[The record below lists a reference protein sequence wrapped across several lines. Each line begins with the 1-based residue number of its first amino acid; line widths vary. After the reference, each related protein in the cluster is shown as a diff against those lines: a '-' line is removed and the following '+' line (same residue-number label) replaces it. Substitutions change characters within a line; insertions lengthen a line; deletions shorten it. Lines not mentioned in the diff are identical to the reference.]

1 MDKGRCGP
9 ESFFNKKEEKN
20 IKREERDSKLI
31 KVGLSWLWYKPQ
43 MDFTKLTKL
52 IIILWIVKLNPT
64 ITEYV
69 ADYRFAEPSNI
80 GYS

>member
-1 MDKGRCGP
+1 
-9 ESFFNKKEEKN
+9 
-20 IKREERDSKLI
+20 
-31 KVGLSWLWYKPQ
+31 

-52 IIILWIVKLNPT
+52 IIILWIVKLNPI